1 MRKLTAGLAAAALVM
16 ATGFASAQTAQQN
29 PTDPGMTNN
38 PQAGTSGT
46 NPSDPKSINK
56 AGATNKPGATTGAA
70 MKKNG
75 MKKDGMAKDGM
86 SKDRMKK

>member
-16 ATGFASAQTAQQN
+16 ASGFASAQTAQQN
-29 PTDPGMTNN
+29 PTDPGMTNA

-56 AGATNKPGATTGAA
+56 AGATSGAA
-70 MKKNG
+70 MKKDG

-86 SKDRMKK
+86 SKDGMKK